1 MEALKVLNKAKKFR
15 QMDLKRSVSKRGP
28 LSAEELAELQKR
40 ADEERQR
47 WAEQREA
54 EKRRRQEER
63 MERLKKAQEQRRL
76 ERLRQRELMKP
87 REDLLCGDSKVRE
100 A

>member
-1 MEALKVLNKAKKFR
+1 
-15 QMDLKRSVSKRGP
+15 MDLKRSVSKRGP

-87 REDLLCGDSKVRE
+87 REDLLCGDSKVRG